1 MKKNKEATVL
11 PIDFEDKLRATMQK
25 PGFKGRVIKDREI
38 YRDMG
43 VSKTSW
49 LRHSGK
55 MRMAQIFIQENPTA
69 PIEVKEFY
77 LDIINKDVVENTG
90 DQVVIVNKKKHTITK
105 SDVVNKSK
113 TMKMRGQPIAEI
125 ITPVLVE
132 KTIPATEDEVIIEKI
147 RKMYVMAPVGEM
159 PNVTEIMKDLGLIDS
174 KGLPTGSVTEEAVRE
189 KMIADEWRNDRT
201 SYLHK
206 AFDIIPDEVKMYR
219 TIGGLERE
227 KKMHQEFNVVHNLN
241 QQWFAKGR
249 VMSLDKSTTLDWKPD
264 VGALSILAET
274 IRRLASDGPM
284 VAIQINNGMGG
295 AAGAPSD
302 ARASISAGAK
312 AYMQRLNKMTPE
324 ELKTEADKLDSMIKM
339 LAPPEEKI
347 TINDIN
353 TQDAMDLIERSDAE

>member
-1 MKKNKEATVL
+1 
-11 PIDFEDKLRATMQK
+11 
-25 PGFKGRVIKDREI
+25 
-38 YRDMG
+38 
-43 VSKTSW
+43 
-49 LRHSGK
+49 
-55 MRMAQIFIQENPTA
+55 
-69 PIEVKEFY
+69 
-77 LDIINKDVVENTG
+77 
-90 DQVVIVNKKKHTITK
+90 
-105 SDVVNKSK
+105 
-113 TMKMRGQPIAEI
+113 
-125 ITPVLVE
+125 
-132 KTIPATEDEVIIEKI
+132 
-147 RKMYVMAPVGEM
+147 
-159 PNVTEIMKDLGLIDS
+159 MKDLGLIDS

-264 VGALSILAET
+264 VRALSILAET
-274 IRRLASDGPM
+274 IKRLASDGPM

-295 AAGAPSD
+295 AARAPSD
-302 ARASISAGAK
+302 ARASISTGAK